1 MTDETLKIPED
12 AERRET
18 TLNLITA
25 TLASAA
31 VQSEKAFRESG
42 WRRFAQWLLDNPKLI
57 IFSDNWLADEEVAA
71 IYAASRDPKLR
82 VDVRPWNADQGLV
95 KTAQDTARLQKWME
109 AHLPGDQ
116 AKRCPTTAD
125 SAIMAMDELIRERGV
140 ANSAVR
146 GVDRL
151 EKWIAENI
159 PAGEQDW
166 TRNAFDTAIRVMD
179 ELRKDRQQLAEWL
192 NLEFGDVID
201 PEESPTNNAIYVIG
215 ELREKYRAASEAIES
230 LRARQSIKDRA
241 ELEKLR
247 GELNEQ
253 TRRLAAETKTPP
265 QSVEDAKRE
274 AVRKLAEGIPVEE
287 IYAGP
292 RWRTVAAGKTPLG
305 RNNRFAGVVKVETLL
320 GELAGA
326 ASMCWEN
333 VTAAGEFDS
342 TKAKEIVEEAIEQ
355 LALIE
360 EARPEDPRE
369 IDDNQVAEAAALY
382 NAIWD
387 PRLWVHPRP
396 DQPNPVNDLKRS
408 AKAYIGGYG
417 ADAGKMFVVPEP
429 EHGDY
434 RMAVTNDLLK
444 MVVERI
450 NTLTETVR
458 QIVGAPVKVE
468 DTTFDNGPKTGSDE
482 P

>member
-57 IFSDNWLADEEVAA
+57 IFSDNWLTDEEVAA

-82 VDVRPWNADQGLV
+82 VGVRPWDTEPGLV
-95 KTAQDTARLQKWME
+95 KTAQDTERLQKWME
-109 AHLPGDQ
+109 HNLPGNQ

-125 SAIMAMDELIRERGV
+125 TAIMAMDELIRERGV

-201 PEESPTNNAIYVIG
+201 PEESPTNNAIYVMG

-292 RWRTVAAGKTPLG
+292 RWSTVAAGKTPLG
-305 RNNRFAGVVKVETLL
+305 RNNRFKGVRSVSTLL
-320 GELAGA
+320 NELAGA

-342 TKAKEIVEEAIEQ
+342 TKAKQAVEEALDQ
-355 LALIE
+355 LDNIARHAVKSGDDEAL
-360 EARPEDPRE
+360 AK
-369 IDDNQVAEAAALY
+369 
-382 NAIWD
+382 AIWSD
-387 PRLWVHPRP
+387 PALNWMPP
-396 DQPNPVNDLKRS
+396 ESAD
-408 AKAYIGGYG
+408 AKAFIDGQQRLHVLSPDS
-417 ADAGKMFVVPEP
+417 AQEA
-429 EHGDY
+429 
-434 RMAVTNDLLK
+434 NDLLK

-450 NTLTETVR
+450 DTLTETVR
-458 QIVGAPVKVE
+458 QIVGGGTVKVRAE
-468 DTTFDNGPKTGSDE
+468 DTTFDNGPKTGNDE
-482 P
+482 L